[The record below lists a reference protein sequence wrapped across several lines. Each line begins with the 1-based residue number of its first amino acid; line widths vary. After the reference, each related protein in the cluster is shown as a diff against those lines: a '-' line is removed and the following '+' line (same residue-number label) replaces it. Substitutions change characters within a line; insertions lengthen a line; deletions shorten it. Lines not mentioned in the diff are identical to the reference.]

1 MRIAPSSNDLP
12 PGYVP
17 SSGLDFSVAY
27 QEREPSPMQ
36 TPATDTMP
44 SFERLLVATDFSAAS
59 QAAFRTGL
67 ETCAAVG
74 ASLVILHVF
83 EYAEATPPETGGL
96 LLELQ
101 VLREKSRDSLEDLRQ
116 QATQAGVEC
125 ETIMET
131 GTPSSIILDVV
142 DQKKIDLAVLG
153 TNALHGFER
162 LVFGSTAEAVLRKS
176 PCPVLTVGP
185 RVSNCGE
192 TYVADGPVIFATDF
206 DFTTIH
212 AIRYAA
218 CFANLNGSPLHCL
231 HVLPRTLEA
240 GTQSEIVPS
249 IMSEALQQLA
259 AESGVVIDPPTC
271 ATTFGSEI
279 SYAVVDY
286 ARQHKAKMIVL
297 GVRQAS
303 LLATHDPEHI
313 TYRIITEANCPV
325 LTMAFAS
332 HATAVHAVARR

>member
-1 MRIAPSSNDLP
+1 MSMANTSNAGKQISSN
-12 PGYVP
+12 GFNSV
-17 SSGLDFSVAY
+17 VAY
-27 QEREPSPMQ
+27 PKRDTTPMPI
-36 TPATDTMP
+36 PATESIA
-44 SFERLLVATDFSAAS
+44 SFDRLLVATDFSAAS
-59 QAAFRTGL
+59 QAAFRAGL
-67 ETCAAVG
+67 DTCLSVG
-74 ASLVILHVF
+74 ASLLLLHVF
-83 EYAEATPPETGGL
+83 EYSETAPPETGGL

-101 VLREKSRDSLEDLRQ
+101 LLRENSGEALEDLRR
-116 QATQAGVEC
+116 QAECAGVRC
-125 ETIMET
+125 ETMLDT
-131 GTPSSIILDVV
+131 GIAASVILDVIA
-142 DQKKIDLAVLG
+142 QRSIDLAVLG

-185 RVSNCGE
+185 RVASCAK
-192 TYVADGPVIFATDF
+192 TCQADGPVIFATDF

-218 CFANLNGSPLHCL
+218 CFADLNGSPLHCL

-240 GTQSEIVPS
+240 GSQSAIVPS
-249 IMSEALQQLA
+249 IMSEALRQLA
-259 AESGVVIDPPTC
+259 AESGVVIAPPTC

-286 ARQHKAKMIVL
+286 AREQHARMIVL

-303 LLATHDPEHI
+303 LLASHVPEHI

-332 HATAVHAVARR
+332 HATSVHAGARR